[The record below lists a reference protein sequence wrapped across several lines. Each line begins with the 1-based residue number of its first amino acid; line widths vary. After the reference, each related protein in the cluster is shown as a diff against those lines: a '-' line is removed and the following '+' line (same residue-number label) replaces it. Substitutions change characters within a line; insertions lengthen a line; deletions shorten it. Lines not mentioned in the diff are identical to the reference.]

1 MHYKKKYYSGH
12 IESLTGLLYNEMG
25 DSMYTMERFV
35 QGTILI
41 IILTIYGAIHSEV
54 PFLCMLVAGVL
65 LCVICERSMEEEQEL
80 RNRIVQLVLTVLFV
94 GISKGYLSYLIFY
107 EWKISKD
114 RYIETAFPTAAYF
127 LTQIILRQDTI
138 PIMIC
143 RGVLLAGISGL
154 MYILELLIEKYIAAR
169 NQVAQAVSITS
180 VNEMY
185 AKKLAQELVI
195 KNYLADKN
203 ARLEERETISR
214 NIHNSVGHSITAAIM
229 TLDAADMLFETA
241 PEKAREKM
249 NTANERIRTSL
260 DSIRQAV
267 RVLDNENKYVSIYDF
282 ISELT
287 AVTDSFVMD
296 TMINVYTDFGNVQS
310 DVIIPHEHTEFLTGA
325 MQELLSNGVRHGK
338 ADVFTVTLMAD
349 SRNIKMKVVD
359 NGKSDFSLDN
369 KNERIENGFGL
380 KKIAS
385 YVRKCGGSV
394 AFSNE
399 NGFKTEITLK
409 LFKEDVNE

>member
-1 MHYKKKYYSGH
+1 
-12 IESLTGLLYNEMG
+12 MG

-169 NQVAQAVSITS
+169 NQVVQAVSITS

-267 RVLDNENKYVSIYDF
+267 RVLIMKINTSAF
-282 ISELT
+282 
-287 AVTDSFVMD
+287 
-296 TMINVYTDFGNVQS
+296 MILSVNLQPLQTV
-310 DVIIPHEHTEFLTGA
+310 
-325 MQELLSNGVRHGK
+325 LLW
-338 ADVFTVTLMAD
+338 
-349 SRNIKMKVVD
+349 IQ
-359 NGKSDFSLDN
+359 
-369 KNERIENGFGL
+369 
-380 KKIAS
+380 
-385 YVRKCGGSV
+385 
-394 AFSNE
+394 
-399 NGFKTEITLK
+399 
-409 LFKEDVNE
+409 